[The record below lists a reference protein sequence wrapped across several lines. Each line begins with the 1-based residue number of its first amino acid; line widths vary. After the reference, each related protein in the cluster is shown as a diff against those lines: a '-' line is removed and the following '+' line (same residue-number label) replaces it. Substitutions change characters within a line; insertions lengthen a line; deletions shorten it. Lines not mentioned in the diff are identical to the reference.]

1 MSDNKTV
8 EDSSIDFEFNFYKS
22 LYKKLPNDKRLLSI
36 LAEMYTH
43 KGEIDKGLKLDK
55 KLVEIDASNATAH
68 YNLACSLSLKENFQ
82 EAIEALRKSISL
94 GYCDFNWMFEDEDL
108 SALRE
113 TEYFEQLKRD
123 LGIL

>member
-1 MSDNKTV
+1 MSVNKKV

-22 LYKKLPNDKRLLSI
+22 LYKKLPNDRRLLSI
-36 LAEMYTH
+36 LADMYTRN
-43 KGEIDKGLKLDK
+43 GEIDKGLKLDK
-55 KLVEIDASNATAH
+55 KLVEIDAFNPTAH
-68 YNLACSLSLKENFQ
+68 YNLACSLSLKKNFQ
-82 EAIEALRKSISL
+82 DAIEALRKSISL
-94 GYCDFNWMFEDEDL
+94 GYCDFKWMFEDEDL

>member
-1 MSDNKTV
+1 MSVNKTI

-36 LAEMYTH
+36 LAEMYTRN
-43 KGEIDKGLKLDK
+43 GAIDKGLELDR
-55 KLVEIDASNATAH
+55 KLVKIDASNSTAH

-82 EAIEALRKSISL
+82 DAIEALRKSISL

>member
-1 MSDNKTV
+1 MSVNKTI

-36 LAEMYTH
+36 LAEMYTRN
-43 KGEIDKGLKLDK
+43 GAIDKGLELDR
-55 KLVEIDASNATAH
+55 KLVKIDASNSTAH

-82 EAIEALRKSISL
+82 DAIEALRKSISL

-108 SALRE
+108 SALRR

>member
-1 MSDNKTV
+1 MSVNKRV

-22 LYKKLPNDKRLLSI
+22 LYKKMPNDKRLLSI
-36 LAEMYTH
+36 LAEMYTRN
-43 KGEIDKGLKLDK
+43 GDIDKGLKLDK
-55 KLVEIDASNATAH
+55 KLVEIDESNSTAH

-82 EAIEALRKSISL
+82 DAIEALRKSISL

-113 TEYFEQLKRD
+113 TNYFEQLKRD

>member
-1 MSDNKTV
+1 MSVNKTV

-36 LAEMYTH
+36 LAEMYTR
-43 KGEIDKGLKLDK
+43 KGEIDKGLELDR
-55 KLVEIDASNATAH
+55 KLVKMDASNLTAY
-68 YNLACSLSLKENFQ
+68 YNLACSLSLKQNFR

-108 SALRE
+108 SALRG

>member
-1 MSDNKTV
+1 MSVNKTV

-36 LAEMYTH
+36 LAEMYTRN
-43 KGEIDKGLKLDK
+43 GEIDKGLKLDK
-55 KLVEIDASNATAH
+55 KLVEIDASNSTAH

-82 EAIEALRKSISL
+82 DAIEALRKSISL
-94 GYCDFNWMFEDEDL
+94 GYCDFNWMLEDKDL
-108 SALRE
+108 STLRE
-113 TEYFEQLKRD
+113 TEYFERLKRD

>member
-1 MSDNKTV
+1 MGFNKTV
-8 EDSSIDFEFNFYKS
+8 EDSFIDFEFNFYKS

-36 LAEMYTH
+36 LAEMYTRN
-43 KGEIDKGLKLDK
+43 GEIDKGLELDK
-55 KLVEIDASNATAH
+55 KLVKIDTSSSTAH

-108 SALRE
+108 SALRG

>member
-1 MSDNKTV
+1 MSVNKTL

-36 LAEMYTH
+36 LAEMYTRN
-43 KGEIDKGLKLDK
+43 GEIDKGLELDR
-55 KLVEIDASNATAH
+55 KLVEIDASNSTTH

-82 EAIEALRKSISL
+82 DAIEALRKSISL

>member
-1 MSDNKTV
+1 MSFNETV
-8 EDSSIDFEFNFYKS
+8 EDSSIDYEFIFYKS

-36 LAEMYTH
+36 LAEMYTR
-43 KGEIDKGLKLDK
+43 KGEIDKGLELDR
-55 KLVEIDASNATAH
+55 KLVKIDASNSTAY
-68 YNLACSLSLKENFQ
+68 YNLACSLSLKQNFQ